1 MCDEE
6 FHFFCP
12 IEMSQEVID
21 NILAFINEEP
31 APATAPA
38 QPPKACGPG
47 GTPMDAS
54 AQPQAPPAQPQP
66 AAQQSNVPAPAQP
79 DKGLRPGAELMQSG
93 ATPIDSLCDDVK
105 FKAFSRKCSRQ
116 STFPVV
122 IDGRVFQSK
131 DELTQFKH
139 DIIVRRRQNRQSSNE
154 KKVKETRM
162 KTEALPEVPSDEEHV
177 IEHEGMMYRV
187 TQPYAIK
194 VGDKV
199 KKLPTTS
206 KRDRKAIV
214 DEIQQK
220 KGKEGLAELVRA
232 EDDKFAETAE
242 KLTSDSDAELKD
254 MLYNHLHN
262 EFVNDKTFSKQ
273 SYINFMR
280 QLMEENK
287 RLNRALNDR
296 TPHAQPSQQHAAP
309 NPFGSNP
316 LGLNPKLFNR

>member
-1 MCDEE
+1 
-6 FHFFCP
+6 
-12 IEMSQEVID
+12 MSQEVID

-31 APATAPA
+31 APATAPTATA
-38 QPPKACGPG
+38 QPPMDASPQPSPQEPPQA
-47 GTPMDAS
+47 PMDAS
-54 AQPQAPPAQPQP
+54 AQPPAQP
-66 AAQQSNVPAPAQP
+66 APA
-79 DKGLRPGAELMQSG
+79 EL
-93 ATPIDSLCDDVK
+93 IDSLCDDVK

-154 KKVKETRM
+154 KKVQQTRM
-162 KTEALPEVPSDEEHV
+162 KTDALPEVPSDEEHV

-242 KLTSDSDAELKD
+242 KLTQDSDAELKD